1 MNVAGDDLRSTA
13 TVLTARELLLEV
25 RSDVRDM
32 KTSVD
37 VLRSQNLHERVVAL
51 ERAQWKIALIAGI
64 LGAIAGVLGYRLPV
78 LP

>member
-1 MNVAGDDLRSTA
+1 MSGVGEDLRNSTPI
-13 TVLTARELLLEV
+13 LTARELLLEV

-32 KTSVD
+32 KSSVD
-37 VLRSQNLHERVVAL
+37 VLLSQNLHERVVVL